1 MDNFEAVL
9 NIFES
14 NLEEFFVE
22 LVIAAS
28 DDQISEDDLDSLST
42 WPRKVFEMRK
52 CFFETIVAEGYRE
65 AELKAICMAEEVA
78 TELLKGQEA

>member
-1 MDNFEAVL
+1 MNLEGILDV
-9 NIFES
+9 FES

-28 DDQISEDDLDSLST
+28 DDQLSEDDLDSSNK
-42 WPRKVFEMRK
+42 WHVRVFNMRK
-52 CFFETIVAEGYRE
+52 SFFETIVAEGYRE

-78 TELLKGQEA
+78 KELLKSQEA